1 MKKSFFRKMIEE
13 KGLIDVSMVVKVKGF
28 DNHYTSVENVIE
40 FIENSP
46 QDTQDKIRNTM
57 SLIDYKDGDLMD
69 YIYYIAQGMVMF
81 YC

>member
-13 KGLIDVSMVVKVKGF
+13 KGLIDVSMAVKGKGF
-28 DNHYTSVENVIE
+28 DYHDMSVENVIE

-46 QDTQDKIRNTM
+46 QDIQDKIRNTM

-81 YC
+81 Y